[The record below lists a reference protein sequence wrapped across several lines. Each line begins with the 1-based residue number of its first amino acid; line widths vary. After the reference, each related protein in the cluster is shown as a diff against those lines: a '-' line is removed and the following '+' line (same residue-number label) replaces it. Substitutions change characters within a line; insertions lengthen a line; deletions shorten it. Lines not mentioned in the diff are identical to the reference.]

1 MPRAEGGMA
10 ARDKMAER
18 VRAEHNK
25 RASES
30 DAEMLERHKKF
41 TAMKVRDAFST
52 TLPYGCLREVILRID
67 ANNRC
72 NQDIRRGF
80 FMQAWG
86 LAQRKAEENADVI
99 AKFQKAWDNGMG
111 NVHVFCR
118 ITYEVQVT
126 NSSTEFGFKDGTATY
141 KGARAH
147 AQMVIPQSAAQQIVD
162 NTHGN
167 FTWGVKINQ
176 CLVSCVLDAEREFG
190 EGTQEVLACIDVM
203 DPNTRGLNGESVFR
217 SVATRIQR
225 DDLKAKGKQVGFVVL
240 ILFDW
245 WYCNLS
251 ARAMAPVLYRR
262 KGRSLM

>member
-1 MPRAEGGMA
+1 MPRVEGGMA

-41 TAMKVRDAFST
+41 KAMKVRDAFSA
-52 TLPYGCLREVILRID
+52 PRSYGCEREVILQINPD
-67 ANNRC
+67 NRP

-86 LAQRKAEENADVI
+86 LAQRKAEENAELI
-99 AKFQKAWDNGMG
+99 TKFQKAWDNGMG
-111 NVHVFCR
+111 DVHVLCR

-126 NSSTEFGFKDGTATY
+126 NSCTKFGFKNGTATY
-141 KGARAH
+141 KGARAN
-147 AQMVIPQSAAQQIVD
+147 AQMVIPQSVAQQIVD
-162 NTHGN
+162 KADGK

-176 CLVSCVLDAEREFG
+176 CLVSCVLDADREFG
-190 EGTQEVLACIDVM
+190 EGTQEVLARIDVM
-203 DPNTRGLNGESVFR
+203 DTKTRGLNGEAVFR
-217 SVATRIQR
+217 SVATRIKS
-225 DDLKAKGKQVGFVVL
+225 DDLKAKGKQLALVVL

-245 WYCNLS
+245 WYC
-251 ARAMAPVLYRR
+251 
-262 KGRSLM
+262 

>member
-1 MPRAEGGMA
+1 MPRAFGSSA
-10 ARDKMAER
+10 AEDEMAER
-18 VRAEHNK
+18 MRAEHKK
-25 RASES
+25 RAGES

-41 TAMKVRDAFST
+41 KAMKVRDAFSA
-52 TLPYGCLREVILRID
+52 PRSYGCLREVILQID
-67 ANNRC
+67 PDNRC

-86 LAQRKAEENADVI
+86 LAQRKAEENADLI
-99 AKFQKAWDNGMG
+99 TKFQKAWDNGMG
-111 NVHVFCR
+111 NVHVLCR
-118 ITYEVQVT
+118 ITYGVQVT

-141 KGARAH
+141 KGARAN

-176 CLVSCVLDAEREFG
+176 CLVSCVLDADCEFG

-203 DPNTRGLNGESVFR
+203 DTNARGRNGESVFR

-225 DDLKAKGKQVGFVVL
+225 DDLKAKGKQLGFVVL